1 MPFNKGWNRWA
12 LPQDAPDKDTMKLTM
27 VYNSWSLPMFK
38 DLFLEG
44 NLADMDYNDA
54 MATRNM
60 KHLHETLIDKA
71 LLLFILHECAPRLR
85 ATKPD
90 LMHVFS
96 DLMLDKNIVA
106 LLNACNMTPSQR
118 LADYLTNKIMLLMF
132 CVRQTCRRS
141 RSFRMHEL
149 KKQASEGD
157 EIKFTIVKQSSVAF
171 PTHIHHEMTRWDM
184 LDAVFKAISDDP
196 SPAKSGHG
204 ASDCGASDTMSVRTM
219 SVADELAMEM
229 VIAEDEHGF
238 PIPPDDHEEATIPPP
253 IWNHEDRMVVD
264 QAISATTGQ
273 AVLKSGDQKTIVNLR
288 KMGKDVSDPIKAL
301 AEHHAEVKAQ
311 RRKMNDM
318 KKLASAKAQ
327 GKGPK
332 VKNMKSKQPVKV
344 KNIKVKPVA
353 MKGTHH
359 RKDAWKEVR
368 GGPSDPHKE
377 PCNGKY
383 YFKIGRTH
391 ATTPGKER
399 IYFSGKKQGGKY
411 TLILEITKAKC
422 AHYRKDYK
430 DMADYIHC
438 LISSGNV
445 SKKEAKLEYQN
456 ALLWH
461 A

>member
-1 MPFNKGWNRWA
+1 
-12 LPQDAPDKDTMKLTM
+12 
-27 VYNSWSLPMFK
+27 
-38 DLFLEG
+38 
-44 NLADMDYNDA
+44 
-54 MATRNM
+54 
-60 KHLHETLIDKA
+60 
-71 LLLFILHECAPRLR
+71 
-85 ATKPD
+85 
-90 LMHVFS
+90 
-96 DLMLDKNIVA
+96 
-106 LLNACNMTPSQR
+106 
-118 LADYLTNKIMLLMF
+118 
-132 CVRQTCRRS
+132 
-141 RSFRMHEL
+141 
-149 KKQASEGD
+149 
-157 EIKFTIVKQSSVAF
+157 
-171 PTHIHHEMTRWDM
+171 
-184 LDAVFKAISDDP
+184 
-196 SPAKSGHG
+196 
-204 ASDCGASDTMSVRTM
+204 
-219 SVADELAMEM
+219 
-229 VIAEDEHGF
+229 
-238 PIPPDDHEEATIPPP
+238 
-253 IWNHEDRMVVD
+253 
-264 QAISATTGQ
+264 
-273 AVLKSGDQKTIVNLR
+273 
-288 KMGKDVSDPIKAL
+288 MGKDVSDPIKAL

-359 RKDAWKEVR
+359 RKGAWKEVR

-438 LISSGNV
+438 LIASGNV